1 MLRLLRLAVVAAGVS
16 AAVRSSMMHPWPLL
30 HRRLQESSGLIGNAC
45 RDTTDCPGGSVC
57 IAGSATTSI
66 QSCVQTPGCGGNVAG
81 NCPGLLSTGQ
91 LVCAWSPV
99 NASQCSDFQNSCAAF
114 NGQSGIYMCMSL
126 DRCDAINGNKG
137 VCSSG
142 CKSSNGLIC
151 NGRGGCQTKNGAS
164 YMCECND
171 GWDGPACEK
180 VVNSSCQAGVGSC
193 GQFGQCI
200 DGACT
205 CIKGYSGQQ
214 CELSPN
220 ATTSPSVVT
229 LPTPTSDSASSS
241 SKATA
246 GGSSSPA
253 NTSWWWILLVVV
265 VALAFVL
272 IVAFFV
278 RKKMQ
283 QREADRARTEVGELM
298 EGDLDDGVQTPKGMI
313 QTL

>member
-30 HRRLQESSGLIGNAC
+30 HRRLQESSGVIGNAC
-45 RDTTDCPGGSVC
+45 RDTTDCPAGSVC

-99 NASQCSDFQNSCAAF
+99 NASQCSDNTNSCAAF
-114 NGQSGIYMCMSL
+114 NGQAGIYMCMAL

-164 YMCECND
+164 YTCECND

-193 GQFGQCI
+193 GQFGQCVGRDVLVRQGLQRAAVRAFTQCNNKPVGD
-200 DGACT
+200 DGGCD
-205 CIKGYSGQQ
+205 
-214 CELSPN
+214 
-220 ATTSPSVVT
+220 ATHAH
-229 LPTPTSDSASSS
+229 L
-241 SKATA
+241 
-246 GGSSSPA
+246 G
-253 NTSWWWILLVVV
+253 
-265 VALAFVL
+265 
-272 IVAFFV
+272 
-278 RKKMQ
+278 
-283 QREADRARTEVGELM
+283 QREQQQQS
-298 EGDLDDGVQTPKGMI
+298 DGGRQ
-313 QTL
+313 